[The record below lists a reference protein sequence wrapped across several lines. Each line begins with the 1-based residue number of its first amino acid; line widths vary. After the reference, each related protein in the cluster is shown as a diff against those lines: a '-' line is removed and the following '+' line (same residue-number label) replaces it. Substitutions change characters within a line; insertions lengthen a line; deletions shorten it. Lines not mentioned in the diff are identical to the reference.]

1 MFGTRVSYI
10 AWIWWVLDRTNSP
23 TAVAALGIAAALP
36 NLLLGPIAG
45 AIVDRHDRR
54 RVMLGMDLINA
65 ATFGSAAVL
74 MLAGALQIWHAYL
87 FAAVSAMAMAFHRP
101 SLQSSI
107 PNLVGAEQL
116 TRANSF
122 YQISRGTCG
131 FVGLLLG
138 GVLVGLIGVTPTLAL
153 DAVTF
158 LLAGLSLLVVAFPSP
173 RTSRGDRWGVILQDT
188 VSGFRFLLGRRTL
201 FRLILLFALINFL
214 LAPIGVLF
222 SIMSQDVFDAGPQGL
237 GMLNAAIAVG
247 LLVGGFFT
255 AGLKRSRKHGL
266 GILLGLLAIGA
277 LLTCFGASGNLY
289 VSLGIL
295 AVLGIFVA
303 VVNVFESVILQTRI
317 PNALQGRVFA
327 AEFALCDGLQP
338 LSLAA
343 IGGLLALVSA
353 PTVLIGSGIAV
364 VLAALGGIAVKGIR
378 EL

>member
-54 RVMLGMDLINA
+54 RVMIGMDLINA

-74 MLAGALQIWHAYL
+74 MFAGALQIWHAYL

-122 YQISRGTCG
+122 YQISRGACG

-138 GVLVGLIGVTPTLAL
+138 GMLVGLIGVAPTLAL

-158 LLAGLSLLVVAFPSP
+158 LLAGVSLLLVAFPSP
-173 RTSRGDRWGVILQDT
+173 RTSRVDNWRSILQDT
-188 VSGFRFLLGRRTL
+188 VNGFQFLLGRRTL
-201 FRLILLFALINFL
+201 FYLILLFALINFL

-222 SIMSQDVFDAGPQGL
+222 SIMSKDVFDAGPQGL
-237 GMLNAAIAVG
+237 GMLNAAVAVG
-247 LLVGGFFT
+247 LLAGGFLT
-255 AGLKRSRKHGL
+255 ASLKRSRRHGL
-266 GILLGLLAIGA
+266 GILMGLLAIGA
-277 LLTCFGASGNLY
+277 LLVCFGASENLV

-295 AVLGIFVA
+295 SVLGIFVA
-303 VVNVFESVILQTRI
+303 VVNVFESVIFQTRV

-327 AEFALCDGLQP
+327 AEFAVCDGLQP

-343 IGGLLALVSA
+343 IGALLALVPASA
-353 PTVLIGSGIAV
+353 VLMGSGVAV
-364 VLAALGGIAVKGIR
+364 MLAALGGIAVKEMR